1 MKYKSFAQ
9 VKAVE
14 NANKERW
21 LKVNGELPD
30 TSGIYILTRQDE
42 NGIMYSYVGQAKHI
56 LTRLAQHLNGH
67 TQHIDVSLKKH
78 KLYNAETNPFGWK
91 VEFKEIPQEHLDEFE
106 RQYITEYL
114 RKGYQ
119 SRNKTF
125 GGQDKGKVALCE
137 NTAHKGYYDGKKQGY
152 EDCRKY
158 VRDILSKY
166 MVIAPKGGKLP
177 LRKYYEFLEFL
188 GENENGN

>member
-1 MKYKSFAQ
+1 MKFKNYAQ

-14 NANKERW
+14 RENKERW
-21 LKVNGELPD
+21 KNVNGELLD
-30 TSGIYILTRQDE
+30 ESGIYILTRKDE
-42 NGIMYSYVGQAKHI
+42 NGVEYAYIGQAKHV
-56 LTRLAQHLNGH
+56 LSRLAQHLTGH
-67 TQHIDVSLKKH
+67 TQHIDISLKKH

-91 VEFKEIPQEHLDEFE
+91 ADFKPIPESELDSFE
-106 RQYITEYL
+106 RQYIMEYI

-119 SRNKTF
+119 MRNKTL
-125 GGQDKGKVALCE
+125 GGQDKGKVGLCE

-158 VRDILSKY
+158 VREILTKY

-177 LRKYYEFLEFL
+177 LRKYNEFLEFL
-188 GENENGN
+188 GKGENGY